1 MAHGLDS
8 EAQFLKGVGPRN
20 ATTLAKIGLRTVR
33 DVLYHVPRRYE
44 DRRNIPK
51 IGSLRIGQFA
61 TVRGHV
67 VRVESRPVRRGGMV
81 MLKVFIS
88 DRSGTVALTWFNQPW
103 IKRKFEDY
111 KGEVVAYGQAKEA
124 SWGCEITSPEWEL
137 IEDEED
143 AADFAKIVPIY
154 PLTDGLAQKTIRR
167 AAQSAV
173 LLFLEHV
180 EDPLP
185 PDLLKK
191 QKLPPLRW
199 ALRELHMP
207 AEDKNR
213 VEARRR
219 LVFEEFLYLQLA
231 LALRRAETQQEIGIS
246 FPVTRLLEGQ
256 SLADRGPQIADRDA
270 KKRASAGQKLR
281 AKQTVK
287 AVISGGPMPAPQEI
301 LVDPRH
307 AARSSTSELPL
318 WDQID
323 QILPFELTGA
333 QQRVIKEI
341 WSDMERP
348 HPMNR
353 LVQGDVG
360 SGKTAVAACAMLAA
374 VRSGYQAAL
383 MAPTEILA
391 EQHWSTL
398 HRLFEPLGVEVALLV
413 GKQTATEKKRQ
424 IERTTNGQAD
434 IAIGTHALIQEGVTF
449 KHLGLVIVDEQH
461 RFGVLQR
468 AALRE
473 KSFGNPDV
481 LVMTATPIPR
491 TLTMTLYGDLD
502 VSVIDELPPG
512 RRPIKTHWKVP
523 SERPS
528 VYAGVAQLVKE
539 GRQAYFVCPMVSE
552 SEKMMA
558 HAAEELYERLRR
570 DYYPDLR
577 VGLLHG
583 QLKAREK
590 EEIMDQFRAQEL
602 DILVST
608 TVIEVGVDVA
618 NASVMVVE
626 DANRFG
632 LSQLHQLRGRVG
644 RGEYQSFCILVADA
658 KSDDARARMEAMVS
672 TSDGFQIAE
681 TDLRLRGPGE
691 LLGTKQSGNL
701 DLHIAD
707 LIQDAAQLEIARQAA
722 LDIVKVDPTLS
733 RKEHRGMLE
742 RVKERRSEM
751 AAAVIS

>member
-1 MAHGLDS
+1 MAQGLDS

-20 ATTLAKIGLRTVR
+20 AATLAKIGLRTVR
-33 DVLYHVPRRYE
+33 DILYHVPRRYE
-44 DRRNIPK
+44 DRRNIPS
-51 IGSLRIGQFA
+51 IGSLKIGQFA
-61 TVRGHV
+61 TVRGRV

-81 MLKVFIS
+81 ILKVYLS
-88 DRSGTVALTWFNQPW
+88 DRSGTVVLTWFNQPW
-103 IKRKFEDY
+103 IKRKFEEY
-111 KGEVVAYGQAKEA
+111 EGEVVAYGQVKEA
-124 SWGCEITSPEWEL
+124 SWGCEISSPEWEL

-143 AADFAKIVPIY
+143 AGDFARIVPIY
-154 PLTDGLAQKTIRR
+154 PSTEGLTQKTIRR
-167 AAQSAV
+167 AAHAAA
-173 LLFLEHV
+173 EHYIEFV
-180 EDPLP
+180 EDPFP
-185 PDLLKK
+185 PEILKK
-191 QKLPPLRW
+191 YRLRPLRW

-207 AEDKNR
+207 QEEANR
-213 VEARRR
+213 LEARRR

-231 LALRRAETQQEIGIS
+231 LAMRRAETHQEIGIS
-246 FPVTRLLEGQ
+246 FPVSRLLVGGSSELGTRNPE
-256 SLADRGPQIADRDA
+256 LTG
-270 KKRASAGQKLR
+270 KKRASAGQKLKTKHT
-281 AKQTVK
+281 AK
-287 AVISGGPMPAPQEI
+287 AALSGGPAPSRQEA
-301 LVDPRH
+301 LLDPR
-307 AARSSTSELPL
+307 AAIRESSSEAPL
-318 WDQID
+318 WDQIHAM
-323 QILPFELTGA
+323 LPFELTGA
-333 QQRVIKEI
+333 QRRVIQEI
-341 WSDMERP
+341 WADMELP

-374 VRSGYQAAL
+374 VRSGYQAVL

-391 EQHWSTL
+391 EQHWSNL
-398 HRLFEPLGVEVALLV
+398 HRLFEPMGLDVALLV
-413 GKQTATEKKRQ
+413 GKQSATEKKKQ
-424 IERTTNGQAD
+424 VERTASGQAD
-434 IAIGTHALIQEGVTF
+434 IAIGTHALIQEHVEF
-449 KHLGLVIVDEQH
+449 KRLGLVIVDEQH

-502 VSVIDELPPG
+502 LSVIDELPPG
-512 RRPIKTHWKVP
+512 RRPVKTHWKMP

-528 VYAGVAQLVKE
+528 VYAGVKQLVAE

-570 DYYPDLR
+570 DYYPELR

-583 QLKAREK
+583 QLKSREK
-590 EEIMDQFRAQEL
+590 EEIMDQFRSHAL

-608 TVIEVGVDVA
+608 TVIEVGVDVP
-618 NASVMVVE
+618 NSSVMVVE

-644 RGEYQSFCILVADA
+644 RGEYQSYCILVADA
-658 KSDDARARMEAMVS
+658 KSDEARTRMEAMVS
-672 TSDGFQIAE
+672 TGDGFKIAE
-681 TDLRLRGPGE
+681 IDLNLRGPGE

-707 LIQDAAQLEIARQAA
+707 LIQDAAQLEVARQAA
-722 LDIVKVDPTLS
+722 MEIIADDPSLS
-733 RKEHRGMLE
+733 KKEHRGMLE
-742 RVKERRSEM
+742 RVRERRSEM
-751 AAAVIS
+751 AVAVIS

>member
-1 MAHGLDS
+1 MPNGLDT

-20 ATTLAKIGLRTVR
+20 AATLAKIGLRTVR
-33 DVLYHVPRRYE
+33 DILYHVPRRYE

-51 IGSLRIGQFA
+51 IGSLKIGQFA
-61 TVRGHV
+61 TVRGRV
-67 VRVESRPVRRGGMV
+67 VRVESRPVKRGGMV
-81 MLKVFIS
+81 ILKVYIS
-88 DRSGTVALTWFNQPW
+88 DLSGTAVLTWFNQPW

-111 KGEVVAYGQAKEA
+111 KGEVVAYGQIKEA
-124 SWGCEITSPEWEL
+124 SWGFEISSPEWEL

-154 PLTDGLAQKTIRR
+154 PGTEGLSQKTIRR

-173 LLFLEHV
+173 QLFLDQV

-185 PDLLKK
+185 PEVLKK
-191 QKLPPLRW
+191 YRLRPLRW
-199 ALRELHMP
+199 SLRELHMP
-207 AEDKNR
+207 QEDENR
-213 VEARRR
+213 KEARKR

-231 LALRRAETQQEIGIS
+231 LAMRRAETHQEVGIS
-246 FPVTRLLEGQ
+246 FPVSRLLESGN
-256 SLADRGPQIADRDA
+256 SERGARNSELKE

-281 AKQTVK
+281 TKQTAK
-287 AVISGGPMPAPQEI
+287 AVLSGGPTPRPQDILLDPKSEI
-301 LVDPRH
+301 SNLK
-307 AARSSTSELPL
+307 SSMPL
-318 WDQID
+318 WDQIHSM
-323 QILPFELTGA
+323 LPFELTGA
-333 QQRVIKEI
+333 QKRVIEEI

-391 EQHWSTL
+391 EQHWMNL
-398 HRLFEPLGVEVALLV
+398 HQLFEPLGIEVALLV
-413 GKQTATEKKRQ
+413 GKQSSTEKKRQ
-424 IERTTNGQAD
+424 IDKTASGQAD
-434 IAIGTHALIQEGVTF
+434 IAIGTHALIQEGVEF
-449 KHLGLVIVDEQH
+449 KRLGLVIVDEQH

-502 VSVIDELPPG
+502 LSVIDELPPG
-512 RRPIKTHWKVP
+512 RRPIKTHWKTP
-523 SERPS
+523 SERSS
-528 VYAGVAQLVKE
+528 VYGGVQTLVQE
-539 GRQAYFVCPMVSE
+539 GKQAYFVCPMVSE

-558 HAAEELYERLRR
+558 HAAEVLHDKLQRE
-570 DYYPDLR
+570 YYPNLR
-577 VGLLHG
+577 IGLLHG
-583 QLKAREK
+583 QLRPKEK
-590 EEIMDQFRAQEL
+590 EDVMEQFRKHEL

-608 TVIEVGVDVA
+608 TVIEVGVDVP

-644 RGEYQSFCILVADA
+644 RGAHQSYCILVADA
-658 KSDDARARMEAMVS
+658 KSDEARQRMEAMVS
-672 TSDGFQIAE
+672 TTDGFKIAE
-681 TDLRLRGPGE
+681 IDLNIRGPGE

-701 DLHIAD
+701 DLHVAD
-707 LIQDAAQLEIARQAA
+707 LIQDAAQLEVARQAA
-722 LDIVKVDPTLS
+722 MEIIERDPNLS
-733 RKEHRGMLE
+733 MPEHKGMLL

-751 AAAVIS
+751 AAAIIS

>member
-1 MAHGLDS
+1 MPQGLDS

-20 ATTLAKIGLRTVR
+20 AAALAKIGLRTVR

-44 DRRNIPK
+44 DRRNIPS

-61 TVRGHV
+61 TVRGRV
-67 VRVESRPVRRGGMV
+67 VRTESRPVKRGGMV
-81 MLKVFIS
+81 ILKVYIS
-88 DRSGTVALTWFNQPW
+88 DRTGTVILTWFNQPW

-111 KGEVVAYGQAKEA
+111 QGEVVAYGQIKEA
-124 SWGCEITSPEWEL
+124 SWGYEISSPEWEL
-137 IEDEED
+137 VEDDED

-154 PLTDGLAQKTIRR
+154 PGTEGLSQKTTRR
-167 AAQSAV
+167 AAQAAATH
-173 LLFLEHV
+173 FLDHI

-185 PDLLKK
+185 PELLKK
-191 QKLPPLRW
+191 YRLRPLHW
-199 ALRELHMP
+199 ALRELHLP
-207 AEDKNR
+207 EEAENYK
-213 VEARRR
+213 EARKR

-231 LALRRAETQQEIGIS
+231 LAMRRAETHQEIGIS
-246 FPVTRLLEGQ
+246 FPISRLVAGSFNSQLETRSTEQ
-256 SLADRGPQIADRDA
+256 FT
-270 KKRASAGQKLR
+270 KKRSSAGQRLK
-281 AKQTVK
+281 AKETAK
-287 AVISGGPMPAPQEI
+287 AVLSGSALPTSQEI
-301 LVDPRH
+301 LLDPRS
-307 AARSSTSELPL
+307 AIRDSSSVAPL
-318 WDQID
+318 WDQIHKM
-323 QILPFELTGA
+323 LPFELTDA
-333 QQRVIKEI
+333 QKRVIEEI
-341 WSDMERP
+341 WADMERP

-391 EQHWSTL
+391 EQHFSTL
-398 HRLFEPLGVEVALLV
+398 SRLFEPLGIDVVLLV
-413 GKQTATEKKRQ
+413 GKQNSTEKKKQ
-424 IERTTNGQAD
+424 IERTVNGQAD
-434 IAIGTHALIQEGVTF
+434 IAVGTHALIQEGVAF

-502 VSVIDELPPG
+502 LSVIDELPPG

-528 VYAGVAQLVKE
+528 VYGGVQQLISE

-552 SEKMMA
+552 SEKMNA
-558 HAAEELYERLRR
+558 HAAEELFERLRR

-583 QLKAREK
+583 QLKSREK
-590 EEIMDQFRAQEL
+590 EEVMEQFRAHEL

-608 TVIEVGVDVA
+608 TVIEVGVDVP
-618 NASVMVVE
+618 NSSVMVIE

-644 RGEYQSFCILVADA
+644 RGEHQSFCIMVADA
-658 KSDDARARMEAMVS
+658 KSDEARQRMEAMVS
-672 TSDGFQIAE
+672 TGDGFKIAE
-681 TDLRLRGPGE
+681 IDLNLRGPGE

-707 LIQDAAQLEIARQAA
+707 LIQDAAQLEVARQAA
-722 LDIVKVDPTLS
+722 IEIIEADPTLS
-733 RKEHRGMLE
+733 RDEHKGMLE
-742 RVKERRSEM
+742 RVRERRSQM
-751 AAAVIS
+751 AVAVIS